1 LELSFRES
9 SDPHC
14 PSRVSRDV
22 QLCAR
27 VVFAHARERQIL
39 LGGARLSPQARRF
52 DPLPVFGQRA
62 LAFSRLLLVQLI
74 ELMFQGPHGL
84 SRLTIILFRLDHE
97 SRRRGR
103 GRGDSGREN
112 SGGKKQGD
120 AAAPREASPSQ
131 AAPSQ
136 AYRTGA
142 VPKSFNE
149 SIVGGGEAN
158 SL

>member
-22 QLCAR
+22 QLRAR